1 MRLSVLDFLYAS
13 DPVQAALNAAS
24 PGWCVY
30 FPADLPYQAPAAGWK
45 ITKSLELYGDGPGD
59 PETSTGSVIVAGGDA
74 SPVFDVV
81 PPVQAVYLHDLQI
94 RRNGAGTGSGSAI
107 RCRSTQANK
116 LARDVRM
123 RRIHVQGFAGH
134 GIHLEGFN
142 TTNSRIEGVSLMEVT
157 VKGCKGAGLYMT
169 NVFDAFLMAD
179 AFHANQMN
187 GVTATGGAVALYGCD
202 FEGNCLLSSWSAQA
216 NPYEGNVKL
225 NGCVIAVVDSCRIAD
240 FHLGNVKK
248 GCVLIGIGGATLRL
262 GNYSAGGAGSGAT
275 GITVT
280 GSGSGPVA
288 VIGNRFKGVPILV
301 DIDSSIRDCVLL
313 PQYDE
318 DGIGA
323 VNVPASPNQGMFG
336 TPQVNVGP
344 VGTTV
349 GQPLIIPSG
358 TVQDYAALKPGTLFY
373 NVATDELRVCMPGA
387 IKAVVTSP

>member
-1 MRLSVLDFLYAS
+1 
-13 DPVQAALNAAS
+13 
-24 PGWCVY
+24 
-30 FPADLPYQAPAAGWK
+30 
-45 ITKSLELYGDGPGD
+45 
-59 PETSTGSVIVAGGDA
+59 
-74 SPVFDVV
+74 
-81 PPVQAVYLHDLQI
+81 
-94 RRNGAGTGSGSAI
+94 
-107 RCRSTQANK
+107 
-116 LARDVRM
+116 
-123 RRIHVQGFAGH
+123 
-134 GIHLEGFN
+134 
-142 TTNSRIEGVSLMEVT
+142 
-157 VKGCKGAGLYMT
+157 
-169 NVFDAFLMAD
+169 MA
-179 AFHANQMN
+179 
-187 GVTATGGAVALYGCD
+187 T
-202 FEGNCLLSSWSAQA
+202 
-216 NPYEGNVKL
+216 
-225 NGCVIAVVDSCRIAD
+225 
-240 FHLGNVKK
+240 KK

-387 IKAVVTSP
+387 VKAVVTSP